1 MHVHSFIRN
10 EINNIFDIHQDF
22 WHPTWLENLINLIN
36 ADALESAYQSHLAL
50 TPFLTV
56 PSPFFLD
63 EIPCL
68 SSFQYMFKSLT
79 PLPCKGWMKLWRGV
93 RLCCKIV
100 KAIGGVRVK
109 EIMLSW
115 YDRSPYRGRNAF
127 YRTSKFFSEK
137 CIFGCFTYFWTTF
150 AFKVHSYRN
159 LEYSFYI

>member
-1 MHVHSFIRN
+1 MHVYSFIRN
-10 EINNIFDIHQDF
+10 EIDNIFDIHQDF

-36 ADALESAYQSHLAL
+36 ADALESAYQSHLVL

-93 RLCCKIV
+93 KLCCKIV
-100 KAIGGVRVK
+100 KARGGVQGQKLDFLYFFIVK
-109 EIMLSW
+109 SSTLDGIVT
-115 YDRSPYRGRNAF
+115 F
-127 YRTSKFFSEK
+127 YRMKISSP
-137 CIFGCFTYFWTTF
+137 
-150 AFKVHSYRN
+150 A
-159 LEYSFYI
+159 L